1 MSKKKKV
8 LLPYVSRGGLKLEHA
23 LKTLEVKVDGKIAI
37 DVGASTGGFTDC
49 LLKRGAAKIYAIDVG
64 YGQLAWKL
72 QKDPRVIRVDRT
84 NIRYLTPEKL
94 YKESEEK
101 ADIATIDVSFIS
113 LAKVL
118 PAVYN
123 LIKDDGEIISLVKP
137 QFEAPKELVEPGGL
151 ITDKAVQK
159 EVLKSVYKEAKAAGL
174 NFLGAAYSPVKG
186 ANGNIEYFLYLAKK
200 KGKSPGSSLEN
211 IVEEANSFF
220 GEGKKP

>member
-123 LIKDDGEIISLVKP
+123 LIKDDGEVISLVKP

-159 EVLKSVYKEAKAAGL
+159 EVLKSVYKEAKTTGF
-174 NFLGAAYSPVKG
+174 NFLGTTYSKIKG
-186 ANGNIEYFLYLAKK
+186 ADGNIEYFLYLAKK